1 MQYHYLEKPYKPL
14 VVLFSL
20 FASVSPIGSDCDF
33 TEDHGAAATIEG
45 IFVFGS
51 SLVDNGN
58 NNFLKS
64 TAKADYLP
72 YGIDFPSGLP
82 SGRFTNGK
90 NVIDLLGE
98 QLMLPSFIP
107 PFKDRSTKGSNIVHG
122 VNHASGSS
130 GILDDTGFVGG
141 NIVISLS
148 QQIRDFEEVTLP
160 ELEAQLACNSSQSLP
175 RYLFVVGV
183 GGNDYMFNYFL
194 KRSYFQIDLQ
204 TFTAT
209 LIASLAQ
216 KLKKLYILGGR
227 KFVVMSINPLGYSP
241 VVNRPNYIGSPQAL
255 NQAAHLY
262 NTQLRT
268 LLDALKSDMP
278 DFSFALVNTYNIITN
293 IIQNPTSTGF
303 EDTSNPCCK
312 VKSQIEGGNGVLCE
326 RGGETCENR
335 NRTTIVFFDGLHP
348 TEALNVQIATK
359 AYTSTLEFHVYPINV
374 KQLAQL

>member
-1 MQYHYLEKPYKPL
+1 MKTQSIEKHNNSMLRTPGERERERNY
-14 VVLFSL
+14 
-20 FASVSPIGSDCDF
+20 
-33 TEDHGAAATIEG
+33 HGAAATIEG

-194 KRSYFQIDLQ
+194 KRSYLQIDLQ

-293 IIQNPTSTGF
+293 IIQNPKST
-303 EDTSNPCCK
+303 
-312 VKSQIEGGNGVLCE
+312 GGNGVLCE

-359 AYTSTLEFHVYPINV
+359 AYTSTHEFHVYPINV